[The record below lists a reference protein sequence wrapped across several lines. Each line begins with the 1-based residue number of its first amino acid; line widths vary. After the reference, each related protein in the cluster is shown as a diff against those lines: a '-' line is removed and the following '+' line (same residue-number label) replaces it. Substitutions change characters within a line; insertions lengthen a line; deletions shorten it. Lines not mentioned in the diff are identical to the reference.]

1 MTWAEFHRN
10 MDRMKKEDAKR
21 TKFTRKM
28 LRLGIHP
35 QFWQFFKK

>member
-10 MDRMKKEDAKR
+10 TAIAKKEEAKR
-21 TKFTRKM
+21 SRFTRKM
-28 LRLGIHP
+28 LRLGIPP